1 MNNTK
6 NLILLFLL
14 CLFSNLF
21 SRDLIDK
28 FLGKNDVFKYLR
40 IKSLER
46 EYNKNNNYSGEW
58 TYYDK
63 LDNLILKCN
72 YLNGKKEGLEIKY
85 DRNGKIIKQN
95 LYKNYILIK

>member
-21 SRDLIDK
+21 SRGLIDK
-28 FLGKNDVFKYLR
+28 FLGNNDVFKYLR

-46 EYNKNNNYSGEW
+46 EYNKNN
-58 TYYDK
+58 
-63 LDNLILKCN
+63 
-72 YLNGKKEGLEIKY
+72 KKECLEIKY

-95 LYKNYILIK
+95 LYRNNKLVK